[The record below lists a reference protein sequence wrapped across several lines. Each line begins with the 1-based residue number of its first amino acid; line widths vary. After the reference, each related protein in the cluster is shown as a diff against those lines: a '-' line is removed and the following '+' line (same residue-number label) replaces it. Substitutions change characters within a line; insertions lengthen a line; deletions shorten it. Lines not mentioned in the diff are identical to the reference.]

1 MSIRTWVC
9 LFALCALATV
19 GVGAQ
24 TGASINGTVVDAQ
37 GGVLPGVTMTLRNVD
52 TGVLRT
58 IVTDADGAYRFAG
71 LAPGRYDL
79 KAELAGFTPVDIKET
94 TLTIGLEVRRDVKM
108 NVETLQET
116 ITVIGEAPVIETT
129 RSEVA
134 QVVTQQQIESLP
146 VNNRQAITLALLL
159 PGTSQ
164 DGTRP
169 RKVNAT
175 VGSGGSWF
183 ASAYLVDGVTN
194 QQTSA
199 GEPRQD
205 FPQGGIQEFKVNVSQ
220 ASAEFGGTSGGVV
233 TIVTKGGTNQFSGE
247 AFEFFRDKSL
257 NAMNMFEELNHERI
271 GTPKPAF
278 RRNQ

>member
-1 MSIRTWVC
+1 MFIRKWVC
-9 LFALCALATV
+9 VVALCALALV
-19 GVGAQ
+19 RLGAQ
-24 TGASINGTVVDAQ
+24 TGASVIGTVTDTE
-37 GGVLPGVTMTLRNVD
+37 GGVLPGVTLTLRNID
-52 TGVLRT
+52 TGVVRT
-58 IVTDADGAYRFAG
+58 MVTDADGVYRFSG

-79 KAELAGFTPVDIKET
+79 KSELAGFAPIDIKDT
-94 TLTIGLEVRRDVKM
+94 TLTIGLEVKRDIKM
-108 NVETLQET
+108 SVEALQET
-116 ITVIGEAPVIETT
+116 VTVIGQAPVIETT

-220 ASAEFGGTSGGVV
+220 ASAE
-233 TIVTKGGTNQFSGE
+233 
-247 AFEFFRDKSL
+247 
-257 NAMNMFEELNHERI
+257 
-271 GTPKPAF
+271 
-278 RRNQ
+278 

>member
-1 MSIRTWVC
+1 MV
-9 LFALCALATV
+9 A
-19 GVGAQ
+19 
-24 TGASINGTVVDAQ
+24 DAQ
-37 GGVLPGVTMTLRNVD
+37 GGVLPGVTLTLRNAD
-52 TGVLRT
+52 TGVIRT
-58 IVTDADGAYRFAG
+58 SVTEADGAYRFAG
-71 LAPGRYDL
+71 LPPGRYDL
-79 KAELAGFTPVDIKET
+79 KAELSGFSSVDIKDT
-94 TLTIGLEVRRDVKM
+94 TLRIGLEVRRDVKM
-108 NVETLQET
+108 NIETLQESV
-116 ITVIGEAPVIETT
+116 TVVGQAPVVETT

-175 VGSGGSWF
+175 VGSGGSWY

-194 QQTSA
+194 QETQA

-220 ASAEFGGTSGGVV
+220 APAEFGGTSG
-233 TIVTKGGTNQFSGE
+233 NQTWQKNVFGQKHAARHSSSS
-247 AFEFFRDKSL
+247 ATR
-257 NAMNMFEELNHERI
+257 A
-271 GTPKPAF
+271 
-278 RRNQ
+278 